1 MSARNDV
8 LERAGAVISAWRD
21 TPLDSLPASL
31 ESAIVNLRA
40 AIGRMNQNPYS
51 RATDPKTSKQG
62 PSSYR
67 MNQSRSDVLKTIKLR
82 PLTDIELVQAVSDKM
97 SASGARTRRAE
108 LVRMGLVKDSGKRR
122 KSDSKRSHVVW
133 EAV

>member
-1 MSARNDV
+1 MSARNEV
-8 LERAGAVISAWRD
+8 LEQAGAVIAAWRD
-21 TPLDSLPASL
+21 TPLDSVPANLETSL
-31 ESAIVNLRA
+31 VDLRA
-40 AIGRMNQNPYS
+40 AVERMNQHAHS
-51 RATDPKTSKQG
+51 RATDPETSRQG
-62 PSSYR
+62 PCSYR
-67 MNQSRSDVLKTIKLR
+67 MNQSRSDVLKTIRLR